1 VDAVNSA
8 WRVFTGLVF
17 QRWVLV
23 CLLALFYIPALF
35 VPPYYQH
42 APLGLLLAAIP
53 AGAMGFVA
61 TERVIKYCVSAAELG
76 VPRHTPS
83 VRSAQLLVIMVFA
96 IVPGVLSLVRG
107 APPLPV
113 AALLLGALSFGTL
126 LMTKPVFFCLF
137 LLGLAPGTGKS
148 SLVSYWLALPAVRWV
163 ILVLSLYQLVRW
175 LRLPQSASALRLRLG
190 ALRVDTGH
198 GRRPVALTVTG
209 EPDSAAHVVRER
221 LEVLDEQQLP
231 NAGAE
236 QFSIALRGVT
246 PAGISEEALGMGL
259 GFAVTRSWR
268 ARLNSAALGI
278 ACLAVAHFWRSGQY
292 QYPAYLVITALAA
305 SAVAGGVLPLS
316 SAWLHTPVEQGLLLL
331 TARWPASKVVK
342 LSLNTAMFRAQMGGW
357 VGWALIVLVCGGLG
371 WIEPRDI
378 LFGMFVLFAS
388 MCSALGAVWALF
400 ALPSVRETNVSTV
413 AILLLAAVGV
423 ACYWAGAVV
432 LGFVFVL
439 GPASLALLAM
449 LLRPLQFPVERKFRR
464 AR

>member
-1 VDAVNSA
+1 MNRA

-17 QRWVLV
+17 ERWVLV

-35 VPPYYQH
+35 IPPYYQH
-42 APLGLLLAAIP
+42 VPLGLFMAAIP

-61 TERVIKYCVSAAELG
+61 TERVIKFCVSAAELG
-76 VPRHTPS
+76 VPGHTPS
-83 VRSAQLLVIMVFA
+83 VRSAQILVILVFA

-107 APPLPV
+107 APALPV

-126 LMTKPVFFCLF
+126 LMTKPAFFGLF
-137 LLGLAPGTGKS
+137 ALGLASGTGKS
-148 SLVSYWLALPAVRWV
+148 SFVIHWLALPAVQWV

-190 ALRVDTGH
+190 ALLADTGH
-198 GRRPVALTVTG
+198 GRRPVAG
-209 EPDSAAHVVRER
+209 EPDSAAHAIREQ
-221 LEVLDEQQLP
+221 LEVRDEQQLP
-231 NAGAE
+231 DAGGE
-236 QFSIALRGVT
+236 QVSIALRGVT
-246 PAGISEEALGMGL
+246 PAGISEEALGVGL
-259 GFAVTRSWR
+259 GFPVTRSWR
-268 ARLNSAALGI
+268 VRLNSAALGI

-316 SAWLHTPVEQGLLLL
+316 SAWLRTPVEQGLLLL
-331 TARWPASKVVK
+331 TPRWPASKHVK

-357 VGWALIVLVCGGLG
+357 IGWALIVLVCGGLG
-371 WIEPRDI
+371 WIEPHDI

-388 MCSALGAVWALF
+388 MCSTLGAVWALF

-432 LGFVFVL
+432 LGFEFVL
-439 GPASLALLAM
+439 GPAALALLAM

-464 AR
+464 AG

>member
-1 VDAVNSA
+1 MNRA
-8 WRVFTGLVF
+8 WRVFAGLVF
-17 QRWVLV
+17 QRWVLL

-42 APLGLLLAAIP
+42 APLGLFMAAIP
-53 AGAMGFVA
+53 AGAMGLVA

-76 VPRHTPS
+76 VPGHTPS

-96 IVPGVLSLVRG
+96 IVPGVLGLARG

-126 LMTKPVFFCLF
+126 LMTKPAFFCLF
-137 LLGLAPGTGKS
+137 LLGLASGTGKS
-148 SLVSYWLALPAVRWV
+148 SFVIYWLALPAVQWI

-175 LRLPQSASALRLRLG
+175 LGLPQSASALRLRPG
-190 ALRVDTGH
+190 ALLADTGH
-198 GRRPVALTVTG
+198 GRRPVEPVAG
-209 EPDSAAHVVRER
+209 EPDSAAHVIRER
-221 LEVLDEQQLP
+221 LEVRDEQQLP
-231 NAGAE
+231 DARAE
-236 QFSIALRGVT
+236 QVSLALRGVT
-246 PAGISEEALGMGL
+246 PAGISEEALGVGL

-268 ARLNSAALGI
+268 VRLNSAALGI

-331 TARWPASKVVK
+331 TPRWPASKVVK

-357 VGWALIVLVCGGLG
+357 IGWALIVLVCGGLG
-371 WIEPRDI
+371 WIEPHDI

-439 GPASLALLAM
+439 GPAALALLAM

-464 AR
+464 AG